1 MAFSVNTPIGDGVT
15 KQFAVNFTNGLFSRD
30 SVHVFVE
37 GEVDGLGEPVERTFT
52 WINDGLIELDGPAP
66 AYGAAIEIRRVMDKT
81 GPAVDFRDGEIL
93 TEGNLDRSLA
103 QLLNIL
109 HELLDGYFPG
119 GVAGREFAEFLQ
131 GVTVRG
137 KLEVE
142 GDAVL
147 NTSDPSN
154 PRAAVNFE
162 QADSRYVNSSG
173 DTLSGNLSIP
183 SATSP
188 EHALNLGQA
197 NLRFVNVSGD
207 TMSGP
212 LTLPPGTAANH
223 AAVMAQVENEAA
235 IREDADTHLQ
245 NQISGTVPL
254 EASAFSPI
262 SWHDP
267 IIQTSVVIPENKNAW
282 SFGPSIT
289 IAGGQSVT
297 VEAGSTWTIANGE
310 LL

>member
-1 MAFSVNTPIGDGVT
+1 MAFSVNTPVGDGST
-15 KQFAVNFTNGLFSRD
+15 KHFAVNFTNGLFSRD
-30 SVHVFVE
+30 SVQVFVE
-37 GEVDGLGEPVERTFT
+37 GEVDGLGEPIERTFT
-52 WINDGLIELDGPAP
+52 WIHDGLIELNGDAP
-66 AYGAAIEIRRVMDKT
+66 GVGVVVEIRRVMDKT
-81 GPAVDFRDGEIL
+81 GPSVDFRDGEIL

-119 GVAGREFAEFLQ
+119 GVAGREFAEFLE

-137 KLEVE
+137 KLEVD

-154 PRAAVNFE
+154 PKAGVNFE
-162 QADSRYVNSSG
+162 QAD
-173 DTLSGNLSIP
+173 
-183 SATSP
+183 
-188 EHALNLGQA
+188 
-197 NLRFVNVSGD
+197 LRFVNIGGD
-207 TMSGP
+207 SMSGP
-212 LTLPPGTAANH
+212 LHIPLASAPTH
-223 AAVMAQVENEAA
+223 AARKDQLDSEKTQRMKA
-235 IREDADTHLQ
+235 DALLHQDIDLETANRQSADANIQQQLTG
-245 NQISGTVPL
+245 NIPL
-254 EASAFSPI
+254 EGSAFSPI

-267 IIQTSVVIPENKNAW
+267 IVQSSVVIPENKNAW

-289 IAGGQSVT
+289 IADGQSVT